1 MTSFPEYLNLID
13 DRSAAL
19 RAAVTAASDNSARVP
34 GCPAWNLRDLVLH
47 LGRVQRFWS
56 VVVAAGP
63 ADRPPPL
70 EAVPEPEPTGDL
82 LEWSAG
88 STRLLLAALGDAGP
102 DAPSWT
108 WWPTS
113 GAPQTVAAVARH
125 QVEEAGV
132 HAYDAQDAIGKPEPV
147 PAAVAVDG
155 VAEFLQV
162 TFGAE
167 GPWLHP
173 PARVAFT
180 ADEGPSWVLDLSE
193 AGAALDPARPG
204 PAADA
209 PGSGAA
215 LHSPGARGG
224 VAATVRGP
232 ASDILLALYSRIPL
246 SRLQIDGD
254 AGLIDRL
261 QAWGD
266 TE

>member
-19 RAAVTAASDNSARVP
+19 RAAVTAAS
-34 GCPAWNLRDLVLH
+34 
-47 LGRVQRFWS
+47 
-56 VVVAAGP
+56 
-63 ADRPPPL
+63 
-70 EAVPEPEPTGDL
+70 
-82 LEWSAG
+82 
-88 STRLLLAALGDAGP
+88 
-102 DAPSWT
+102 
-108 WWPTS
+108 
-113 GAPQTVAAVARH
+113 
-125 QVEEAGV
+125 
-132 HAYDAQDAIGKPEPV
+132 Y
-147 PAAVAVDG
+147 
-155 VAEFLQV
+155 
-162 TFGAE
+162 
-167 GPWLHP
+167 
-173 PARVAFT
+173 
-180 ADEGPSWVLDLSE
+180 LSE

-209 PGSGAA
+209 AGADAA